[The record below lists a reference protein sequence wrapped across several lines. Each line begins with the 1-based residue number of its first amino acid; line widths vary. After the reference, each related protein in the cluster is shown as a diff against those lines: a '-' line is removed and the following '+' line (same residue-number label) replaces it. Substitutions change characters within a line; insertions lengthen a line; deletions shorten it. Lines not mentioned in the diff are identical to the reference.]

1 MSDQP
6 ENILLV
12 YLRRIDQ
19 KVDHLGQDMIEVK
32 ERLGFLEQQ
41 YSSISR
47 RIDRVGGDVEFIKRR
62 PDLVDTAT

>member
-6 ENILLV
+6 ENILLI

-62 PDLVDTAT
+62 LDLVDTAT